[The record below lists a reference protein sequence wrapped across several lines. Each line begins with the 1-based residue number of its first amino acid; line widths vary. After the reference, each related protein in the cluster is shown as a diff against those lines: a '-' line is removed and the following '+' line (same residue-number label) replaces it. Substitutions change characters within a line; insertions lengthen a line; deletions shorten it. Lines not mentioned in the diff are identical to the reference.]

1 MLDISFTL
9 GAVTGTVA
17 ACAYLALACMAVWR
31 CLVQPERQFQSLAF
45 IFALLF
51 TAAWAALDVVS
62 QVGGL
67 PRRHWAMASLLPVL
81 DTLRYGMWFVVLLGL
96 QGLQRSFRANGLFVL
111 MPAVACA
118 ALLVPIGFITFRALG
133 ALSPLSFERQLA
145 FAALALPVTGLLL
158 AEQVLR
164 NAEGDARWSIKP
176 LFLGLAAVF
185 LFDLFV
191 YSQAVL
197 FQEFDSDAL
206 SIRSAVHA
214 IAVPLL
220 WMASRR
226 NRQWIGRLHVSRAA
240 VFHSASLLLVGS
252 YLLLV
257 AAVGYYVRYTGG
269 AWGRALQQALT
280 AVAVVLLVLVSL
292 SGSMRARLRV
302 YISKNFF
309 SYRYDYR
316 EEWLRFTA
324 MLSSISSPHQLGDSV
339 VKGLANMVE
348 SPAGALWLKSAADG
362 AYVQVGSWNLGEQ
375 RTRLAS
381 PEALFTF
388 LRERAWVVDVDEW
401 RRLPERYVGLQL
413 PDEFLED
420 SRLWLI
426 IPLLTSGDLLGFVVL
441 AKPRAPIEV
450 NWEVRDLL
458 RTASSQ
464 AASYLAQMQA
474 TEALLEARKFEAFNR
489 MSAFVVHDL
498 KNIVTQLSL
507 MLKNAQ
513 RLRDNPEFQQDMLDT
528 VEHSLEKMRQLMLQ
542 LREGE
547 KPHGV
552 SGGVDLVAIAEKLA
566 KIAMRKGRRVEIESA
581 GALSTR
587 GQEDRIERV
596 LGHIVQNALDATP
609 SGGRVWMK
617 LDQSGSHA
625 RVEVGDTGVG
635 MSAEF
640 VERRLFKAFQTTKA
654 TGMGIGAYESYQY
667 LQELG
672 GRIDVETELNNGTR
686 ITVWLP
692 LFHSGPSTG
701 LVSAVSQ

>member
-1 MLDISFTL
+1 MVDTGFTL
-9 GAVTGTVA
+9 GAASGTLA
-17 ACAYLALACMAVWR
+17 ACAYLALACAALWG
-31 CLVQPERQFQSLAF
+31 LWKQPQRQSLSTAF
-45 IFALLF
+45 FAAVLLS
-51 TAAWAALDVVS
+51 AAWAALDVVLQLGS
-62 QVGGL
+62 L
-67 PRRHWAMASLLPVL
+67 PRRHWALAGLLPLL
-81 DTLRYGMWFVVLLGL
+81 DALRYGMWFVVLLGL
-96 QGLQRSFRANGLFVL
+96 QGFKRPVRSGALWL
-111 MPAVACA
+111 MPAAACA
-118 ALLVPIGFITFRALG
+118 ALLFPLGLIFTRAAWSL
-133 ALSPLSFERQLA
+133 PMLSFERPLA
-145 FAALALPVTGLLL
+145 FSTLALAVTGLLL

-164 NAEGDARWSIKP
+164 NADGDARWSIKP

-206 SIRSAVHA
+206 SIRAAVHA
-214 IAVPLL
+214 AAVPLL

-226 NRQWIGRLHVSRAA
+226 NRQWVGRLHVSRAA
-240 VFHSASLLLVGS
+240 VFHSASLLLVGA

-280 AVAVVLLVLVSL
+280 AVAVVVLVLVGL

-324 MLSSISSPHQLGDSV
+324 ILSSSASPHQLGDSV
-339 VKGLANMVE
+339 IQGLANLVE
-348 SPAGALWLKSAADG
+348 SPAGALWLKSAGDAG
-362 AYVQVGSWNLGEQ
+362 YVQLAGWNLGERRVHLSAQ
-375 RTRLAS
+375 EPL
-381 PEALFTF
+381 LNF
-388 LRERAWVVDVDEW
+388 LRERAWIVDLDEW
-401 RRLPERYVGLQL
+401 RRVPGQYVGLQ
-413 PDEFLED
+413 PPEFMRADL
-420 SRLWLI
+420 RLWLVV
-426 IPLLTSGDLLGFVVL
+426 PLLTSGELHGFAVL
-441 AKPRAPIEV
+441 AKPRTAIEV

-513 RLRDNPEFQQDMLDT
+513 RLRNNPEFQQDMLDT
-528 VEHSLEKMRQLMLQ
+528 VENSLEKMRQLMLQ

-547 KPHGV
+547 KPHGL
-552 SGGVDLVAIAEKLA
+552 SGGVDLVAIARRLA
-566 KIAMRKGRRVEIESA
+566 QGAQRKGRSLEIEAA

-587 GQEDRIERV
+587 GQDDRIERV
-596 LGHIVQNALDATP
+596 LGHIVQNALDAT
-609 SGGRVWMK
+609 SIDGRVWMR

-625 RVEVGDTGVG
+625 RVEVGDTGTG

-654 TGMGIGAYESYQY
+654 TGMGIGAYESFQY

-672 GRIDVETELNNGTR
+672 GKIDVETELNKGTR
-686 ITVWLP
+686 IVIWLP
-692 LFHSGPSTG
+692 LFRAGPSAD
-701 LVSAVSQ
+701 LAPAVSQ